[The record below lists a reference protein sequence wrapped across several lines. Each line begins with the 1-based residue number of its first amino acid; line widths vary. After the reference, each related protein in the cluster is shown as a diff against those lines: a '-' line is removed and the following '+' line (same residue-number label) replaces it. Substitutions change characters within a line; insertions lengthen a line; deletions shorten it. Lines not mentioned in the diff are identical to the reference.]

1 MDFARTPSDIWIFS
15 LRIEEIVALTLN
27 NSYIVAFLRK
37 RRNEPDNRR
46 AVSTVSLKGIEFMR
60 IATKW
65 LVVGALGLAS
75 MVGCTPN
82 NADSIDEGGAATLLF
97 EVEAPRIENHVFPN
111 DQYLDRTFVNAVGAP
126 LLAGPAAQAALGAAN
141 INTNDGGFTA
151 TQVANAAFL
160 NQFAAGAQNAWAATT
175 DIRIPFADDA
185 DSSLDNLDPE
195 SVASTNAI
203 LVFELGV
210 PVYTAGATVAPPVFL
225 TDAGAPATAT
235 DLVPVALATPELNT
249 FANSITV
256 RPQAP
261 FRTSALDPLG
271 RRTFAVVI
279 LDNGSLR
286 SSRGGPVLPSTQY
299 NAIRNNDIT
308 GLPADQQAAV
318 TRYLNDTARGFGLVS
333 TRLATTLNNPNF
345 GRSNT
350 LAYFEFTVRDDSLQ
364 TVLLRN
370 IINGNVP
377 VDRTAIGGTASETIA
392 LNTPDGIRTAPT
404 AGFDGVAG
412 NADDPQVITGQTAL
426 MAAFPGVPTN
436 GIGRAI
442 LGFIGTPNFVSGA
455 FLLTNPVD
463 PTNTRALVSNNRFL
477 GSTAVTVGAANVP
490 SSFTLNTAAA
500 STPFN
505 ATNNLLRQMPVVDGT
520 QVFST
525 TNPSFNT
532 VVTDANGGQFTSN
545 RLPYLMFVPSSAQPA
560 NGYPVVI
567 VQHGFSRQKED
578 IVAIA
583 STLCSAGFVVVGI
596 DVYQHGARQ
605 ATEGGNSN
613 KLDTVLGGQGLL
625 DPFLNPSFV
634 YRTADK
640 MRQTTCD
647 QFSLVRALGSAAIE
661 FDPNDNTLNID
672 ATNIN
677 YFGQS
682 LGGILG
688 TILTAVEPNIV
699 RAVLNVPGAPFA
711 VIAQQSAEISPG
723 LDGLILATGNAILL
737 NGSVVPL
744 SRNSGIRD
752 TFNIFVASAI
762 GSTDPG
768 TFARRL
774 LSPQNATLPM
784 LNNLRGAAPPS
795 VLFQFVLNDTVVPNK
810 TSSYLAKGV
819 EAGSATFAEIATAGT
834 VIPDPANPTNTLTVN
849 APLQFSTGVRV
860 SGMVAGPT
868 NPQVGDFILQYGAG
882 AVHGSAFS
890 PTASA
895 VQTTL
900 MQVQAATYLAT
911 GAVQ

>member
-1 MDFARTPSDIWIFS
+1 MDFARTPSEIWIFS
-15 LRIEEIVALTLN
+15 LRIEEIVALALN

-82 NADSIDEGGAATLLF
+82 NSDSIDEGGAATLLF

-126 LLAGPAAQAALGAAN
+126 LLAGPAAQAALGPTAV
-141 INTNDGGFTA
+141 NTNDGGFTA

-175 DIRIPFADDA
+175 DIRLPFADDPNNN
-185 DSSLDNLDPE
+185 LDNLDPE

-286 SSRGGPVLPSTQY
+286 SLRGGPVLPSTQY

-350 LAYFEFTVRDDSLQ
+350 LAYFEITVRDDAQ
-364 TVLLRN
+364 QAVLLRN

-392 LNTPDGIRTAPT
+392 LNTADGIRTAPT

-463 PTNTRALVSNNRFL
+463 PTNTRALISNNRLL
-477 GSTAVTVGAANVP
+477 GAGAVTVGTANAP
-490 SSFTLNTAAA
+490 STFTLNTNAA

-505 ATNNLLRQMPVVDGT
+505 GTTNLLRQFPPVDGNE
-520 QVFST
+520 VFST
-525 TNPSFNT
+525 TNPNFNA
-532 VVTDANGGQFTSN
+532 VRTDAGGALITSN

-605 ATEGGNSN
+605 AFEGGNST
-613 KLDTVLGGQGLL
+613 KLDTVLGSQSFP
-625 DPFLNPSFV
+625 DPFLNASFV

-647 QFSLVRALGSAAIE
+647 QFSLVRALGGALE
-661 FDPNDNTLNID
+661 FDPNDNSLNID
-672 ATNIN
+672 GTNIH

-762 GSTDPG
+762 GSADPA

-774 LSPQNATLPM
+774 NSPQNATLPM
-784 LNNLRGAAPPS
+784 LNNLRGAAPPQ

-834 VIPDPANPTNTLTVN
+834 VIPDPANPGSTITVN

-868 NPQVGDFILQYGAG
+868 NPQAGDFILQYGAG

-890 PTASA
+890 PAANA

-911 GAVQ
+911 GTVQ